1 MIFETNWFSNSK
13 GSSGGGKD
21 IFPPLG
27 KGKYAGVLVD
37 VRPGEGKAYKD
48 GGEPRKTLT
57 FRWTLDNGRSVIR
70 TVTPSNEL
78 KSACMDLVLAMAGD
92 RDPGLSVLT
101 LPHKLQQ
108 FILGMV
114 GDRFIVTIEP
124 SPCGK
129 YNNVVAVSPE
139 TEAAA

>member
-1 MIFETNWFSNSK
+1 MVSGNWFSDCSVSK
-13 GSSGGGKD
+13 GTGNENL
-21 IFPPLG
+21 PPLG
-27 KGKYAGVLVD
+27 KGKYAGVLID

-70 TVTPSNEL
+70 TVTPNNAL

-124 SPCGK
+124 SACGK